1 MNSTF
6 SIAKSI
12 VIAAALV
19 TGASGIARADDSSM
33 NPFTGDSYAYFNGG
47 KLGDIS
53 KPVFDQ
59 APSAWRQSHPTGLR
73 DIDFAALHSGN
84 VANRMRPLVLSAAPA
99 DASWRPAHP
108 DGATMNELAAM
119 GSEAIAARPWPDQAT
134 VTASTNAVADTAS
147 GSREPIATRIAR
159 FFHAKPAAQ
168 ATPSN
173 WYWSGG

>member
-59 APSAWRQSHPTGLR
+59 APSAWRESHPTGLR
-73 DIDFAALHSGN
+73 DIDFAAMHSVN
-84 VANRMRPLVLSAAPA
+84 AAYRLRPPVLSDVPA
-99 DASWRPAHP
+99 DGSSHLAHP
-108 DGATMNELAAM
+108 NGPTMNEFAAM
-119 GSEAIAARPWPDQAT
+119 GSEAIAARQAPNQSPT
-134 VTASTNAVADTAS
+134 STAASTIDSVVTSAN
-147 GSREPIATRIAR
+147 
-159 FFHAKPAAQ
+159 
-168 ATPSN
+168 
-173 WYWSGG
+173 

>member
-1 MNSTF
+1 MNSNF

-47 KLGDIS
+47 NLGDIHTPS
-53 KPVFDQ
+53 FDQ

-84 VANRMRPLVLSAAPA
+84 VANRMRPLVLSQAPA

-108 DGATMNELAAM
+108 NGATMNELAAM
-119 GSEAIAARPWPDQAT
+119 GSEA
-134 VTASTNAVADTAS
+134 
-147 GSREPIATRIAR
+147 
-159 FFHAKPAAQ
+159 
-168 ATPSN
+168 
-173 WYWSGG
+173 